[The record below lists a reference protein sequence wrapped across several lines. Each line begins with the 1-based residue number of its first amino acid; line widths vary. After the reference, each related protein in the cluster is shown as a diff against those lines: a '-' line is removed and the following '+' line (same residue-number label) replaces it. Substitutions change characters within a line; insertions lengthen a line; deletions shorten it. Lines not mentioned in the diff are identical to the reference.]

1 MYDSESPIDDGMDP
15 EVVARA
21 MQLFDFLHIA
31 DDIPPEGYQEGPE
44 EPMLPEDGI
53 LLDLIMAE
61 AARQCISFEEAL
73 AQYKEMGGVLFLMNK
88 APCFQF
94 DITPLEGIDVSI
106 LEHEKG

>member
-44 EPMLPEDGI
+44 EPM
-53 LLDLIMAE
+53 
-61 AARQCISFEEAL
+61 
-73 AQYKEMGGVLFLMNK
+73 
-88 APCFQF
+88 
-94 DITPLEGIDVSI
+94 
-106 LEHEKG
+106 